1 MGWKIARMVVA
12 KSIYNLARIWRCFN
26 ANCTNDQM
34 GRIKGIKAKN
44 SRYSPIRG
52 IRVKNFL
59 TLLQP

>member
-34 GRIKGIKAKN
+34 GRIKGIKAKKFEVFAHSGH
-44 SRYSPIRG
+44 SR
-52 IRVKNFL
+52 
-59 TLLQP
+59 